1 MKMFNSK
8 RISILVTILLM
19 LWSVQTMAGDTGIK
33 ELKEENARLR
43 AELAGFKAAEAKVKA
58 NLALMRG
65 ADESMNARDWD
76 RFREVHAA
84 DVHVTSPDS
93 PEPQTNMDIHLN
105 VVKAFTDAFPDHQI
119 HLPYKAVFGSGDY
132 ICAVH
137 ENGGTFTE
145 PWYLPGG
152 QVLQPTGKKYTMTMV
167 TVGKAKDGELI
178 EEMIIYDMSS
188 MARQLGLS
196 GE

>member
-1 MKMFNSK
+1 MLNVIRK
-8 RISILVTILLM
+8 SILPITMLM
-19 LWSVQTMAGDTGIK
+19 FWSVQSMAGEVGIK

-43 AELAGFKAAEAKVKA
+43 AELADFRAAEAQVQA

-84 DVHVTSPDS
+84 DVYVTSPDS
-93 PEPQTNMDIHLN
+93 PEPQTNMDIHLD

-119 HLPYKAVFGSGDY
+119 QLPYKAVFGSGDY

-137 ENGGTFTE
+137 ENGGTFSE

-152 QVLQPTGKKYTMTMV
+152 QVIQPTGKKYTMTMV

-178 EEMIIYDMSS
+178 EEMIIYDMFS